1 MAKLY
6 SITDYLNYEK
16 DEFSLVDEQIVVWRE
31 AYNEYHQFIG
41 KEINEIKTKE
51 KASDWVRRNVGEL
64 KSEADIEEYA
74 DTIMVWIK
82 DYYDAE

>member
-31 AYNEYHQFIG
+31 AYNEYHQFIR

-51 KASDWVRRNVGEL
+51 RARDWVRRNVGEL
-64 KSEADIEEYA
+64 KSEVDIEEYA

-82 DYYDAE
+82 DYYNE